1 MFQMKHLAENIRK
14 YRSAKKLTQTELAA
28 ILKISPQ
35 SVSKWECAQAVPEIE
50 NLCLMA
56 KMLGVS
62 VDQLLGCDHFHGE
75 DMIGIK
81 VMIGIDGGGSKTE
94 FVMFAEDG
102 TIFER
107 LVLGACNPNAVGIEE
122 SAALLQQ
129 GIEELMEFH
138 RDVCG
143 IYVGSSGFF
152 TGGNGKKIRS
162 ILSRVYPEIKI
173 RCETDIMNVIASGT
187 DEESCIAVICGTG
200 SIVFAKEREKL
211 TKLSGWGFLLSSS
224 GSGYDIG
231 RDALRAALGDTEGLA
246 EKTRITPLVETK
258 LGAPVMQCVQE
269 VYQHDQSYVASF
281 TPLVF
286 KAYHQ
291 GDAAAE
297 RILRENA
304 KSLARVIN
312 HAARNYDCGKRIIL
326 SGGLLT
332 GNEVFRQMVC
342 DALDPDL
349 AVTVPSVPQV
359 LGACRLCAKMC
370 GVDVSKMDEKLI
382 SQYHERGQYDA

>member
-1 MFQMKHLAENIRK
+1 MFQIKHLAENIRK
-14 YRSAKKLTQTELAA
+14 YRSAKKLTQTELAS

-35 SVSKWECAQAVPEIE
+35 SVSKWECAQTVPDIE

-56 KMLGVS
+56 KLLDVS
-62 VDQLLGCDHFHGE
+62 VDQLLGSDRFHG
-75 DMIGIK
+75 K

-94 FVMFAEDG
+94 FVLFAEDG

-129 GIEELMEFH
+129 GIDDLMESH

-143 IYVGSSGFF
+143 IYVGASGFL
-152 TGGNGKKIRS
+152 TGGNGKKVKS
-162 ILSRVYPEIKI
+162 ILSKAYPQIKI
-173 RCETDIMNVIASGT
+173 QCETDIMNVIASGM
-187 DEESCIAVICGTG
+187 DAESCIAVICGTG

-231 RDALRAALGDTEGLA
+231 RDALRSALGDAEGLT
-246 EKTRITPLVETK
+246 EKTLITHLVETK
-258 LGAPVMQCVQE
+258 LGAPVSRCVQG

-286 KAYHQ
+286 DAYQQ
-291 GDAAAE
+291 GDAVAE

-304 KSLARVIN
+304 GSLARVIN

-332 GNEVFRQMVC
+332 GNKVFLQMVC

-349 AVTVPSVPQV
+349 AVTVPNVPQV

-370 GVDVSKMDEKLI
+370 GVDVSEMDEKLI
-382 SQYHERGQYDA
+382 SQYHERG

>member
-1 MFQMKHLAENIRK
+1 MFQMKQLAENIRK
-14 YRSAKKLTQTELAA
+14 YRNAKKMTQTELAA

-35 SVSKWECAQAVPEIE
+35 SVSKWECAQTVPDIE
-50 NLCLMA
+50 NLCLIA
-56 KMLGVS
+56 KVLNVS
-62 VDQLLGCDHFHGE
+62 VDQLLGSERLYG
-75 DMIGIK
+75 K

-94 FVMFAEDG
+94 FVLFAEDG

-129 GIEELMEFH
+129 GIDELMQSH

-143 IYVGSSGFF
+143 IYVGASGFL
-152 TGGNGKKIRS
+152 TGGNGKKIKS
-162 ILSRVYPEIKI
+162 ILSKAYPQIQI

-187 DEESCIAVICGTG
+187 DEESCVAVICGTG
-200 SIVFAKEREKL
+200 SIVFAKERERL

-231 RDALRAALGDTEGLA
+231 RDALRAALGDVEGLT
-246 EKTRITPLVETK
+246 EKTRITSLVETK
-258 LGAPVMQCVQE
+258 LSAPVSQCVQE
-269 VYQHDQSYVASF
+269 VYQHDQSYVAAF

-286 KAYHQ
+286 DAYQQ
-291 GDAAAE
+291 GDAVAE
-297 RILRENA
+297 RILKENA
-304 KSLARVIN
+304 GSLAGVIN
-312 HAARNYDCGKRIIL
+312 HAAKNYDCGRRIIL

-332 GNEVFRQMVC
+332 GNKIFLQMVC
-342 DALDPDL
+342 NALDPDIS
-349 AVTVPSVPQV
+349 VTVPNVPQV

-370 GVDVSKMDEKLI
+370 GVDIGEMDGKLI
-382 SQYHERGQYDA
+382 SQYYERG

>member
-1 MFQMKHLAENIRK
+1 MFQMKYLAENIRK

-35 SVSKWECAQAVPEIE
+35 SVSKWECAQTVPDIE
-50 NLCLMA
+50 NLCLIA
-56 KMLGVS
+56 NMLDVS
-62 VDQLLGCDHFHGE
+62 VDQLLGSDRFHG
-75 DMIGIK
+75 K

-94 FVMFAEDG
+94 FVLFAENG

-122 SAALLQQ
+122 SAALLQR
-129 GIEELMEFH
+129 GVDELMEAH

-143 IYVGSSGFF
+143 IYVGSSGFL
-152 TGGNGKKIRS
+152 TGGNGKKVRS
-162 ILSRVYPEIKI
+162 ILSKAYPQIKI

-200 SIVFAKEREKL
+200 SIVYTKEKDRL
-211 TKLSGWGFLLSSS
+211 TKLSGWGFLLSGS

-231 RDALRAALGDTEGLA
+231 RDALRAALGDTEGLT
-246 EKTRITPLVETK
+246 ERTLITGLVETK
-258 LGAPVMQCVQE
+258 LGAPVSQCVQE
-269 VYQHDQSYVASF
+269 VYKHDQSYVASF

-286 KAYHQ
+286 DAYHRE
-291 GDAAAE
+291 DAVAG

-304 KSLARVIN
+304 KSLAEVIN
-312 HAARNYDCGKRIIL
+312 HAARNYDCGKKVIL

-332 GNEVFRQMVC
+332 GNKVFLQLVK
-342 DALDPDL
+342 DALDQDLTVTIPDM
-349 AVTVPSVPQV
+349 PQV

-370 GVDVSKMDEKLI
+370 GVDVSKMEEKLI
-382 SQYHERGQYDA
+382 SQYHERG

>member
-1 MFQMKHLAENIRK
+1 MFQIKYLAENIRK
-14 YRSAKKLTQTELAA
+14 YRSAKQLTQTELAA

-35 SVSKWECAQAVPEIE
+35 SVSKWECAQTVPDIE

-56 KMLGVS
+56 KMLDVS
-62 VDQLLGCDHFHGE
+62 VDKLLGSARFH
-75 DMIGIK
+75 DK

-94 FVMFAEDG
+94 FVLFAEDG

-122 SAALLQQ
+122 SAALLQR
-129 GIEELMEFH
+129 GIDELMEVQ
-138 RDVCG
+138 RNVCA
-143 IYVGSSGFF
+143 IYVGSSGFL

-162 ILSRVYPEIKI
+162 ILSRAYPQVQIQ
-173 RCETDIMNVIASGT
+173 CETDIMNVIASGT
-187 DEESCIAVICGTG
+187 DAESCIAVICGTG

-231 RDALRAALGDTEGLA
+231 RDALRAALGDTEGLT
-246 EKTRITPLVETK
+246 EKTQITALVETK
-258 LGAPVMQCVQE
+258 LGAPTAQCVQE

-286 KAYHQ
+286 EAHHQ
-291 GDAAAE
+291 GDAVAE
-297 RILRENA
+297 RILKENA
-304 KSLARVIN
+304 KSLADVIN

-332 GNEVFRQMVC
+332 GNQIFLRMVC
-342 DALDPDL
+342 DVLDPDL

-359 LGACRLCAKMC
+359 LGACRLCARMC
-370 GVDVSKMDEKLI
+370 GVDVKAMDEKLI
-382 SQYHERGQYDA
+382 SQYHERG

>member
-1 MFQMKHLAENIRK
+1 MFQMKYLAENIRK

-35 SVSKWECAQAVPEIE
+35 SVSKWECAQTVPDIE
-50 NLCLMA
+50 NLCMMA
-56 KMLGVS
+56 KMLDVS
-62 VDQLLGCDHFHGE
+62 VDQLLGSDRFYG
-75 DMIGIK
+75 K

-94 FVMFAEDG
+94 FVLFTEDG
-102 TIFER
+102 SILER

-122 SAALLQQ
+122 SAALLQR
-129 GIEELMEFH
+129 GIDELMEAH
-138 RDVCG
+138 RSVCG
-143 IYVGSSGFF
+143 IYVGSSGFL
-152 TGGNGKKIRS
+152 TGGNGKQIRS
-162 ILSRVYPEIKI
+162 ILSKAYPQINI
-173 RCETDIMNVIASGT
+173 QCETDIMNVIASGT

-231 RDALRAALGDTEGLA
+231 RDALRAALGDTEGLT
-246 EKTRITPLVETK
+246 EKTRITGLVETK
-258 LGAPVMQCVQE
+258 LGAPVIRCVQE

-286 KAYHQ
+286 EAYQQ
-291 GDAAAE
+291 GDTIAE

-304 KSLARVIN
+304 ISLAGVIN
-312 HAARNYDCGKRIIL
+312 HAARNYECGKRVIL

-332 GNEVFRQMVC
+332 GNKVFLRMVC

-349 AVTVPSVPQV
+349 AVTVPNMPQV

-370 GVDVSKMDEKLI
+370 GVDVKEMDKKLI
-382 SQYHERGQYDA
+382 SQYHERG